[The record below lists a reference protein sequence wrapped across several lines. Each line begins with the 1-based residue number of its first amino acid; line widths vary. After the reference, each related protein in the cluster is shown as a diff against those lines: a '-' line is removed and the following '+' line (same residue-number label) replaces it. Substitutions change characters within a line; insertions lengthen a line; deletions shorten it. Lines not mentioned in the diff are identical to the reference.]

1 MLLPVP
7 ERSPGSISE
16 APTVPAPE
24 ALADALSASE
34 ARFERTQRLARLGYW
49 EWSAATGRL
58 TCSGGLSQ
66 LLAAADHR
74 EMLSVRQILRFVH
87 REDRERLRWTLHQG
101 LDHGTVQRL
110 DHRIV
115 RADGIER
122 FVHQEIE
129 TIVDAV
135 GSIARVVGVV
145 QDITEQ
151 RLAEQRIRYL
161 VYVDATTGL
170 PNRSF
175 FNELV
180 HFTID
185 GARRY
190 NRVFALLCLDLD
202 NFCRINDSL
211 GHQAGDQL
219 LRDVA
224 HRLRGCVRHSDRI
237 FYGTS
242 DSATP
247 AAGAPH
253 ANIVTRLGGDEFVII
268 LSQMSGVEDGARAA
282 RRIEEVLTRPFTV
295 GGTDV
300 TITGSVGISVYPTD
314 GTDAETLLKSADAAM
329 HHAKACGG
337 NGHQFFT
344 ASLNQ
349 RLQRKFTLE
358 TGLRKAIDNRELAL
372 VYQPKIDI
380 QDNRIVGME
389 ALLRWHSPEF
399 GTVPPL
405 EFIAVAEE
413 TGLIMPIGDWVIRE
427 ACRQAVAWQATGH
440 APVSMSVNLS
450 AAQFRKPGLVK
461 RIACILSE
469 TGLDPRRLDLE
480 LTESLLMDDTDRTI
494 HTLQELTAIG
504 PSISIDDFG
513 TGYSSLAYLRRFPIS
528 YLKIDQS
535 FVRDITGNADAA
547 AIVNATIALAHTLRL
562 RVVAEGVEEEGQLD
576 FLRKRGCDQAQGFL
590 ISRPSPADMIG
601 RWLQAREA
609 RAQPRMMLP
618 IQAFG

>member
-1 MLLPVP
+1 MPLPLP
-7 ERSPGSISE
+7 APPPGSVSE
-16 APTVPAPE
+16 APAVPAPSE
-24 ALADALSASE
+24 LADALMASE
-34 ARFERTQRLARLGYW
+34 ARFERAQRLARLGYW

-58 TCSGGLSQ
+58 TCSVGLSE
-66 LLAAADHR
+66 LLGAANHR
-74 EMLSVRQILRFVH
+74 ETLSLRQILRFVH
-87 REDRERLRWTLHQG
+87 GDDRARLQWTLRHG
-101 LDHGTVQRL
+101 LSHGVVERL

-115 RADGIER
+115 RADGVER
-122 FVHQEIE
+122 FVHQELE
-129 TIVDAV
+129 TIVDAQGRV
-135 GSIARVVGVV
+135 ARIIGVV
-145 QDITEQ
+145 QDITDQ

-180 HFTID
+180 RFTID

-211 GHQAGDQL
+211 GHQAGDQVL
-219 LRDVA
+219 GEVA
-224 HRLRGCVRHSDRI
+224 RRLRGCVRHSDRI
-237 FYGTS
+237 FYGAAE
-242 DSATP
+242 DGTP
-247 AAGAPH
+247 AAGALH
-253 ANIVTRLGGDEFVII
+253 ANVVTRLGGDEFVVI
-268 LSQMSGVEDGARAA
+268 LSQMNTADDGARAA
-282 RRIEEVLTRPFTV
+282 RRIEEVLTKPFTV

-300 TITGSVGISVYPTD
+300 TITGSVGISIYPSD

-358 TGLRKAIDNRELAL
+358 TGLRKAITNRELAL
-372 VYQPKIDI
+372 VYQPKVDI
-380 QDNRIVGME
+380 QQNRIVGME

-399 GTVPPL
+399 GMVPPL

-427 ACRQAVAWQATGH
+427 ACRQAVAWQAAGL

-461 RIACILSE
+461 RIACILDE
-469 TGLDPRRLDLE
+469 TRLDPRRLDLE
-480 LTESLLMDDTDRTI
+480 LTESLLMDDTDSTI
-494 HTLQELTAIG
+494 HTLKELTAIG
-504 PSISIDDFG
+504 LSISIDDFG

-528 YLKIDQS
+528 TLKIDQS
-535 FVRDITGNADAA
+535 FVRDITANADAA

-576 FLRKRGCDQAQGFL
+576 LLRKRGCDQAQGFL
-590 ISRPSPADMIG
+590 FSRPSPPETMA
-601 RWLQAREA
+601 RWLQARESQMHS
-609 RAQPRMMLP
+609 RILSP

>member
-1 MLLPVP
+1 MPFPLPASP
-7 ERSPGSISE
+7 PGSAAE
-16 APTVPAPE
+16 APRVPAPSE
-24 ALADALSASE
+24 LADALMASE
-34 ARFERTQRLARLGYW
+34 ARFARAQRLARLGYW

-58 TCSGGLSQ
+58 TCSVGLSE
-66 LLAAADHR
+66 LLGAANHR
-74 EMLSVRQILRFVH
+74 ETLSLRQILRFVH
-87 REDRERLRWTLHQG
+87 GDDRARLRWTLRHG
-101 LDHGTVQRL
+101 LSHGVVERL

-115 RADGIER
+115 RADGVER
-122 FVHQEIE
+122 FVHQELE
-129 TIVDAV
+129 TIVDAQGRV
-135 GSIARVVGVV
+135 ARIVGVV
-145 QDITEQ
+145 QDITDQ

-180 HFTID
+180 RFTID
-185 GARRY
+185 GAKRY

-211 GHQAGDQL
+211 GHQAGDQVL
-219 LRDVA
+219 GEVA
-224 HRLRGCVRHSDRI
+224 RRLRGCVRHSDRI
-237 FYGTS
+237 FYG
-242 DSATP
+242 AAEGETP
-247 AAGAPH
+247 AAGALH
-253 ANIVTRLGGDEFVII
+253 ANVVTRLGGDEFVVI
-268 LSQMSGVEDGARAA
+268 LSQMNTAEDGARAA
-282 RRIEEVLTRPFTV
+282 RRIEEVLTKPFTI

-300 TITGSVGISVYPTD
+300 TITGSVGISIYPTD

-358 TGLRKAIDNRELAL
+358 TGLRKAITNRELAL
-372 VYQPKIDI
+372 VYQPKVDI
-380 QDNRIVGME
+380 QQNRIVGME

-399 GTVPPL
+399 GTVSPL

-427 ACRQAVAWQATGH
+427 ACRQAVAWQAAGL
-440 APVSMSVNLS
+440 APLSMSVNLS

-461 RIACILSE
+461 RIACILDE
-469 TGLDPRRLDLE
+469 TRLDPRRLDLE
-480 LTESLLMDDTDRTI
+480 LTESLLMDDTDATI

-528 YLKIDQS
+528 TLKIDQS
-535 FVRDITGNADAA
+535 FVRDITANADAA

-562 RVVAEGVEEEGQLD
+562 RVVAEGVEEDGQLD

-590 ISRPSPADMIG
+590 FSRPSPAETMR
-601 RWLQAREA
+601 RWLQDRESQV
-609 RAQPRMMLP
+609 RSRVLSP